1 MRTTPD
7 ITKEFH
13 ARPHGRFT
21 EMQGNLRRKKL
32 QRTNKS
38 SNLLGGSF
46 GNRDNIRAPIQ
57 LEEKANRSILKDEFF
72 PQE

>member
-7 ITKEFH
+7 IAKEFH
-13 ARPHGRFT
+13 ARPHGRFI

-32 QRTNKS
+32 QRMNKS

-57 LEEKANRSILKDEFF
+57 LEEKANRSILRDEFF